1 MENTETAPL
10 LGPAGR
16 SMYHRSASDNVQLLP
31 IAQPSSAMAS
41 PAIDD
46 LSTSQ
51 SQDRF
56 SEDSLRRRA
65 SSRSSGAGDDFFNI
79 EVCVWVVELER
90 EEVAMEQGMAV
101 PYHAR
106 CSRHT
111 SMYVCLYMREGTYC
125 VGHVQT

>member
-1 MENTETAPL
+1 MYRIRGALRKAHKALRREYGDSMENTETAPL
-10 LGPAGR
+10 LGPAGH

-31 IAQPSSAMAS
+31 IVEPSSAMAS

-79 EVCVWVVELER
+79 EVCV
-90 EEVAMEQGMAV
+90 G
-101 PYHAR
+101 
-106 CSRHT
+106 C
-111 SMYVCLYMREGTYC
+111 REGGGSYGARHGC
-125 VGHVQT
+125 PLAD